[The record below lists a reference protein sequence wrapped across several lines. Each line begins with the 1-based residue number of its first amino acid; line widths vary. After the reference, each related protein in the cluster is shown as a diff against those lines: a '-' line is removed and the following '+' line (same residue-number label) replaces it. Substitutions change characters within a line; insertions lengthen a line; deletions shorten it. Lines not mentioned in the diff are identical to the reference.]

1 MFELKNPNS
10 INFNSLIIQGERVA
24 LYSID
29 DRFSKEIFFEFN
41 SDITRYMMP
50 KPARNIEE
58 TLTFISDSKRLM
70 SLKQEIIL
78 VIVSN
83 TTGEFL
89 GCCGFHGRGKYSTP
103 ELGIWLKKSAH
114 GHKYGMEAIT
124 TLAHWAA
131 EQFVF
136 EYAIYPVDKA
146 NVSSRNIAES
156 LGGEVFK
163 ELQVTSMSG
172 IELDEVVY
180 KIPYKKIVSTS

>member
-1 MFELKNPNS
+1 MALHS
-10 INFNSLIIQGERVA
+10 INERFA
-24 LYSID
+24 
-29 DRFSKEIFFEFN
+29 KEIFFEFN
-41 SDITRYMMP
+41 SEITRYMMP
-50 KPARNIEE
+50 KPASNIEE
-58 TLTFISDSKRLM
+58 TLAFINDSKRLM
-70 SLKQEIIL
+70 GLKQEIVL
-78 VIVSN
+78 VIVNN

-89 GCCGFHGRGKYSTP
+89 GCCGFHGRGKYNTP

-124 TLAHWAA
+124 TLAHWATKQLA
-131 EQFVF
+131 F

-163 ELQVTSMSG
+163 ELQVTSMAG

-180 KIPYKKIVSTS
+180 KIPYEKIVSTS